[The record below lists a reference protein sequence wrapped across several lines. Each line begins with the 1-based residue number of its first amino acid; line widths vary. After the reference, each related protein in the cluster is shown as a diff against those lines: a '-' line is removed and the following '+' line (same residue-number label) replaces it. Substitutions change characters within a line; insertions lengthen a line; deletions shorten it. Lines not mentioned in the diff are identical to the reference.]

1 MCAIYEALLCIV
13 YDESWCMLCI
23 VLNCTFQET
32 FVHSESLI
40 SEVPGRIILRDY
52 LSLGK
57 GFLGTVR
64 GSGNGK
70 KVEPER
76 M

>member
-1 MCAIYEALLCIV
+1 M
-13 YDESWCMLCI
+13 
-23 VLNCTFQET
+23 
-32 FVHSESLI
+32 HSENLI

-64 GSGNGK
+64 GSGNEK
-70 KVEPER
+70 KWNRKQCKNR
-76 M
+76 MNL